1 MFHKLQDARAYQTG
15 HVEVIKYIL
24 EHVTDK
30 NPKRRDGRTPLHCA
44 VLNNSFG
51 NLEMFKILAEN
62 VTDKNPAQNNGMTP
76 LDMAVQMG
84 LLEFVKYILPHE
96 SDVKVS

>member
-1 MFHKLQDARAYQTG
+1 MIA
-15 HVEVIKYIL
+15 
-24 EHVTDK
+24 
-30 NPKRRDGRTPLHCA
+30 PPLHSGKSLYKFRL

>member
-1 MFHKLQDARAYQTG
+1 MTL
-15 HVEVIKYIL
+15 IL
-24 EHVTDK
+24 GHVTDK

-62 VTDKNPAQNNGMTP
+62 LTDKNPAQNNGMTP